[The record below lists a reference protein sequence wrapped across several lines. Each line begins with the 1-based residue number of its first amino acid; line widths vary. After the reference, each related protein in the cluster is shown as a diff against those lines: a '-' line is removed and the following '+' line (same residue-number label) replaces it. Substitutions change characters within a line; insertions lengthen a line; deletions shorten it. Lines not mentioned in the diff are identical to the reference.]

1 MITAV
6 VVENMCDDTVIYL
19 DVHGGIYFLHV
30 HHYRS
35 RYGFETT
42 HYGISQDADGIKF
55 GIIPTDTEEYDP
67 KSITYIKLKNSIGS
81 YSYFYSREKEHET
94 IAIIPHSYIVRNKRL
109 VGANSVSSF
118 GENHGTK
125 MAAGDSGIFSL
136 LFRHQTSPPTE
147 QDHSHDKP

>member
-1 MITAV
+1 MITEV
-6 VVENMCDDTVIYL
+6 IVENMCNDTTIYL
-19 DVHGGIYFLHV
+19 DVHNGIYFLHV
-30 HHYRS
+30 HHYSS

-42 HYGISQDADGIKF
+42 HYGISQDTDGINF

-67 KSITYIKLKNSIGS
+67 KSITYIKLKHDRSG

-118 GENHGTK
+118 GENHGAK
-125 MAAGDSGIFSL
+125 MAAGDSGIFNIGIA
-136 LFRHQTSPPTE
+136 T
-147 QDHSHDKP
+147 HDKP